1 MFGHL
6 IQGLSTALLLGNLF
20 YLVLGVTGGIVIGA
34 LPGLTAT
41 MGVAILLPFTFGMDA
56 VTGLIMLVGI
66 YIGAIYGGSISAIL
80 LNTPGTPASAATCFD
95 GYALVKKD
103 ILQRLLVL
111 LLLLLHWEG
120 SSAVLL
126 LLLYHLYWQNLL

>member
-1 MFGHL
+1 MFNHL
-6 IQGLSTALLLGNLF
+6 LDGFATALQIGNLL
-20 YLVLGVTGGIVIGA
+20 YLIAGVTGGVIIGA

-80 LNTPGTPASAATCFD
+80 LNTPGTPASAATCLD
-95 GYALVKKD
+95 GYPLVKKGQAAKA
-103 ILQRLLVL
+103 L
-111 LLLLLHWEG
+111 
-120 SSAVLL
+120 SASTIASVIG
-126 LLLYHLYWQNLL
+126 

>member
-1 MFGHL
+1 MFSHL

-20 YLVLGVTGGIVIGA
+20 YLVLGVTGGVVIGA

-66 YIGAIYGGSISAIL
+66 YIGAILWGIYLSYSFEYSWNSCISCYL
-80 LNTPGTPASAATCFD
+80 F
-95 GYALVKKD
+95 
-103 ILQRLLVL
+103 
-111 LLLLLHWEG
+111 
-120 SSAVLL
+120 
-126 LLLYHLYWQNLL
+126 

>member
-1 MFGHL
+1 MFSHL

-20 YLVLGVTGGIVIGA
+20 YLVLGVTGGVVIGA

-66 YIGAIYGGSISAIL
+66 YLSYSFEYSWNSCISCYL
-80 LNTPGTPASAATCFD
+80 F
-95 GYALVKKD
+95 
-103 ILQRLLVL
+103 
-111 LLLLLHWEG
+111 
-120 SSAVLL
+120 
-126 LLLYHLYWQNLL
+126 